1 MRDDRFAHRAS
12 AMTATGTTSRARLPR
27 IRTIKRKLLYQA
39 VQNELKSY
47 IVQHRLRPGDPLPSE
62 GELARQFGIGRN
74 TLREAVKSLEV
85 LGVIESRMG
94 SGLFVRD
101 FSFDP
106 ILDNL
111 LYGVLFDRKHLGD
124 VLEVRLHL
132 ENGMVE
138 RVIAS
143 STRDQVH
150 RLRGVLQ
157 RWRKLAERG
166 HYPAECDRAFHL
178 ALHKNVDN
186 PLLTKILDSFWRVFH
201 DAQTR
206 ALVPDPIDP
215 AETHRHH
222 VLILEAL
229 EARDVDGMRHALG
242 RHHLGI
248 QRRLRSMAERPNES
262 LVDVPDSSRETTAST
277 SPA

>member
-1 MRDDRFAHRAS
+1 
-12 AMTATGTTSRARLPR
+12 MTATGTTSRARLPR
-27 IRTIKRKLLYQA
+27 IRTIKRKLLHQA
-39 VQNELKSY
+39 VRNELKSY
-47 IVQHRLRPGDPLPSE
+47 IVQHRLHPGEPLPSE
-62 GELARQFGIGRN
+62 GDLARQFGIGRN

-94 SGLFVRD
+94 SGLFVKA

-111 LYGVLFDRKHLGD
+111 LYGVMFDRKHLRD

-132 ENGMVE
+132 ENGMAE

-143 STRDQVH
+143 STHDQVQ
-150 RLRGVLQ
+150 RLRSVLQ
-157 RWRKLAERG
+157 RWRKMAERG
-166 HYPAECDRAFHL
+166 HYPAELDRAFHL

-206 ALVPDPIDP
+206 ELVPDPIDP

-222 VLILEAL
+222 ILILEAL
-229 EARDVDGMRHALG
+229 EARDVDGMRYALG

-248 QRRLRSMAERPNES
+248 QRRLRSMAEPPEKS
-262 LVDVPDSSRETTAST
+262 LVDVPDGSRETTTST
-277 SPA
+277 PPA